1 MSWIYVTRHFNDFMI
16 NLQLTKAQRDDA
28 VTKANNIA
36 SALRAKYRPYE
47 VTNGNDYLIVGS
59 YGKGTMIR
67 PPTDI
72 DMLYRLPYSTY
83 QRINQVSGNK
93 QSILLQEI
101 KNALEERFVNTD
113 LGADGQVVK
122 VPFQTCAVDV
132 VPAFYCENKTYMICD
147 TNLGGKWKYT
157 NPVSEY
163 QAINGIDI
171 LNDYKATRLIWMLKA
186 WKNSCNVDVPSLCI
200 EILATQFVSQWIYR
214 DKSIFWYDWMI
225 RDFFLWLLYQ
235 KNKSLSIPGSY
246 STINLGDIWYS
257 RAVSAYQRAL
267 KACDYEK
274 DNYNFL
280 SAEEWQK
287 IFGNQ
292 FIAATP
298 V

>member
-16 NLQLTKAQRDDA
+16 NLQLTKAQRDDV

-122 VPFQTCAVDV
+122 VPFQTCAVV
-132 VPAFYCENKTYMICD
+132 TRRICA
-147 TNLGGKWKYT
+147 NNGK
-157 NPVSEY
+157 V
-163 QAINGIDI
+163 
-171 LNDYKATRLIWMLKA
+171 M
-186 WKNSCNVDVPSLCI
+186 
-200 EILATQFVSQWIYR
+200 
-214 DKSIFWYDWMI
+214 
-225 RDFFLWLLYQ
+225 
-235 KNKSLSIPGSY
+235 
-246 STINLGDIWYS
+246 
-257 RAVSAYQRAL
+257 
-267 KACDYEK
+267 
-274 DNYNFL
+274 
-280 SAEEWQK
+280 
-287 IFGNQ
+287 
-292 FIAATP
+292 
-298 V
+298 